1 MSSSITEPL
10 APDSIEGRIDGGIE
24 HKPENTEFVP
34 DARAFES
41 VDKSEQTDKEL
52 LRKSLSYG
60 EDAWRR
66 LKNHKLAMAGLA
78 GVILIVIT
86 AVFGPL
92 FSETTYSDQNIDF
105 SNVPPRMSI
114 YRIAENYNV
123 FLTRDYKLLRISDRG
138 EILSRLELRDEDK
151 NLIDKVYTYR
161 DGDMA
166 VAMDFSY
173 NLLPGRDAE
182 YDFTF
187 AVNGGDEITRP
198 WKTVGNR
205 TFPLGSDVVGRGLL
219 IRVIYGARIS
229 LTIAFVATL
238 VNLLVGVVWG
248 SIAAYEGGRIDS
260 VMMRIVDLLNSI
272 PLVIYVI
279 LIMVLVGNRGLWTMT
294 IALGSVYWVVMAR
307 LVRGQVLALKEQ
319 EFVLAARALGVKPPR
334 IIARHLIPNAV
345 GPIIVT
351 MTMMIP
357 QAVFTE
363 AFIGF
368 IGLGVSAPRASW
380 GTLANDALSGLLSY
394 PYQLFYPALAIA
406 LTMLSFNF
414 LGDGLRDALD
424 PRLRKG

>member
-1 MSSSITEPL
+1 M
-10 APDSIEGRIDGGIE
+10 
-24 HKPENTEFVP
+24 
-34 DARAFES
+34 DARAFEINATAGAETDDAFAFVS
-41 VDKSEQTDKEL
+41 KSRRADREV
-52 LRKSLSYG
+52 LRRSLSYRQ
-60 EDAWRR
+60 DAWRR
-66 LKNHKLAMAGLA
+66 LRSHRLAMVGLV
-78 GVILIVIT
+78 GVTLIVLT
-86 AVFGPL
+86 ALFAPL
-92 FSETTYSDQNIDF
+92 LFERSYSDQNIDF
-105 SNVPPRMSI
+105 SNVPPRI
-114 YRIAENYNV
+114 DLYRIAADYHV

-138 EILSRLELRDEDK
+138 EILSRLELVDQDVV
-151 NLIDKVYTYR
+151 NKVYTYR
-161 DGDMA
+161 DGDLS

-173 NLLPGRDAE
+173 NLLPGKTAD
-182 YDFTF
+182 YDFTL
-187 AVNGGDEITRP
+187 ALNGGEEVTRP
-198 WKTVGNR
+198 WKTVGNK
-205 TFPLGSDVVGRGLL
+205 TFPFGSDVVGRSLL
-219 IRVIYGARIS
+219 IRVIHGARIS

-238 VNLLVGVVWG
+238 ANLLVGVLWG
-248 SIAAYEGGRIDS
+248 SVAAYEGGRTDT
-260 VMMRIVDLLNSI
+260 VMMRIVDLLTSI

-319 EFVLAARALGVKPPR
+319 EFVLAARALGVR
-334 IIARHLIPNAV
+334 RTQIIVRHLIPNAI

-368 IGLGVSAPRASW
+368 IGLGVSAPKASW

-394 PYQLFYPALAIA
+394 PYQLFFPALAIA
-406 LTMLSFNF
+406 FTMLSFNF

>member
-1 MSSSITEPL
+1 M
-10 APDSIEGRIDGGIE
+10 
-24 HKPENTEFVP
+24 
-34 DARAFES
+34 DARAFEINATAGAEADDAFAFVS
-41 VDKSEQTDKEL
+41 RSRRADREV
-52 LRKSLSYG
+52 LRRSLSYRQ
-60 EDAWRR
+60 DAWRR
-66 LKNHKLAMAGLA
+66 LRSHRLAMVGLV
-78 GVILIVIT
+78 GVTLIVLT
-86 AVFGPL
+86 ALFAPL
-92 FSETTYSDQNIDF
+92 LFERSYSDQNIDF
-105 SNVPPRMSI
+105 SNVPPRI
-114 YRIAENYNV
+114 DLYRIAADYHV

-138 EILSRLELRDEDK
+138 EILSRLELVDQDVV
-151 NLIDKVYTYR
+151 NKVYTYR
-161 DGDMA
+161 DGDLS

-173 NLLPGRDAE
+173 NLLPGKTAD
-182 YDFTF
+182 YDFTL
-187 AVNGGDEITRP
+187 ALNGGEEVTRP
-198 WKTVGNR
+198 WKTVGNK
-205 TFPLGSDVVGRGLL
+205 TFPFGSDVVGRSLL
-219 IRVIYGARIS
+219 IRVIHGARIS

-238 VNLLVGVVWG
+238 ANLLVGVLWG
-248 SIAAYEGGRIDS
+248 SVAAYEGGRTDT
-260 VMMRIVDLLNSI
+260 VMMRIVDLLTSI

-319 EFVLAARALGVKPPR
+319 EFVLAARALGVKR
-334 IIARHLIPNAV
+334 TQIIVRHLIPNAI

-368 IGLGVSAPRASW
+368 IGLGVSAPKASW

-394 PYQLFYPALAIA
+394 PYQLFFPSLAIA
-406 LTMLSFNF
+406 FTMLSFNF